1 MNMSVPS
8 EWQVLVSLYTDK
20 TVKLLSHVVN
30 ITVYSGG
37 MFWCKL
43 WQHFGWQLL
52 YWTLCHMLMYAIYPF
67 QKYKFTHYCMWDID
81 WKRLDRIP
89 SYTFT
94 SGLTKKKTKQT
105 KKTFTMSLWYREGKK
120 KYGHK
125 DENKKIS
132 PLCNSCVCLYSVC
145 FPTEESWDEPLS
157 YFREMVY
164 HWLIYILFIS
174 QDSLAQFMPNLQK
187 V

>member
-8 EWQVLVSLYTDK
+8 EWQVLVSLCTDK
-20 TVKLLSHVVN
+20 TVRLLSHVVN

-52 YWTLCHMLMYAIYPF
+52 YWTVCHMLMYAIYPF

-94 SGLTKKKTKQT
+94 SGLTKKKK
-105 KKTFTMSLWYREGKK
+105 KK
-120 KYGHK
+120 KYLKNLYPLQCHCDI
-125 DENKKIS
+125 DEEKEI
-132 PLCNSCVCLYSVC
+132 
-145 FPTEESWDEPLS
+145 W
-157 YFREMVY
+157 
-164 HWLIYILFIS
+164 
-174 QDSLAQFMPNLQK
+174 AQRWK
-187 V
+187 